1 MKYLG
6 ILLVIFSF
14 STYALKA
21 QVDVSWMQLER
32 IEYELRDESGSGFSL
47 PIPKFSNEIKN
58 LEGKKV
64 RVKGYVIPLNIEG
77 TEYAISAYPNA
88 SCFFCG
94 SAGQESVMRLTLKD
108 KRVKYNVD
116 EFLEFEGE
124 LQLNYL
130 PDDLMYALEGSVEV
144 K

>member
-14 STYALKA
+14 STYTLKA

-124 LQLNYL
+124 LKLNYL

>member
-1 MKYLG
+1 MKNIG

-14 STYALKA
+14 STFSIKA

-47 PIPKFSNEIKN
+47 PIPKFSNEIKD
-58 LEGKKV
+58 LAGKKV
-64 RVKGYVIPLNIEG
+64 RIKGYVIPLNIEG

-124 LQLNYL
+124 LKLNYL

>member
-64 RVKGYVIPLNIEG
+64 RVKGFVIPLNIEG

>member
-14 STYALKA
+14 STYTLKA

-130 PDDLMYALEGSVEV
+130 PDDLMYALEG
-144 K
+144 